1 MQKSVMIAVRHHL
14 FPCRTQKLSSPTP
27 KILAWRRVGKIG
39 SCGHEDTQKRRQ
51 RAFSFGVYSSLAQ
64 SVEHAAVN
72 RRVVGSS
79 PTGGAKN
86 REIFN
91 LYVAFFR
98 RRYIRDRVE
107 YLSFVIISRCFTAVK
122 CF

>member
-1 MQKSVMIAVRHHL
+1 MVL
-14 FPCRTQKLSSPTP
+14 
-27 KILAWRRVGKIG
+27 
-39 SCGHEDTQKRRQ
+39 
-51 RAFSFGVYSSLAQ
+51 
-64 SVEHAAVN
+64 EHAAVN

-79 PTGGAKN
+79 PTGGVKN

-107 YLSFVIISRCFTAVK
+107 YLSFVIISRFFVLIKSRCATVSISTQNI
-122 CF
+122 

>member
-1 MQKSVMIAVRHHL
+1 MRSEERN
-14 FPCRTQKLSSPTP
+14 
-27 KILAWRRVGKIG
+27 
-39 SCGHEDTQKRRQ
+39 E
-51 RAFSFGVYSSLAQ
+51 YSSLAQ

-79 PTGGAKN
+79 PTGGVKS

-107 YLSFVIISRCFTAVK
+107 YLSFVIILRRFTLAMRILENISSEL
-122 CF
+122 F

>member
-1 MQKSVMIAVRHHL
+1 MISYIYILVGISDQFFKA
-14 FPCRTQKLSSPTP
+14 KLRCKLPT
-27 KILAWRRVGKIG
+27 L
-39 SCGHEDTQKRRQ
+39 
-51 RAFSFGVYSSLAQ
+51 L
-64 SVEHAAVN
+64 EHAAVN

-79 PTGGAKN
+79 PTGGAKS

-107 YLSFVIISRCFTAVK
+107 YLFFVIILCCFSTVK

>member
-1 MQKSVMIAVRHHL
+1 MNI
-14 FPCRTQKLSSPTP
+14 
-27 KILAWRRVGKIG
+27 
-39 SCGHEDTQKRRQ
+39 
-51 RAFSFGVYSSLAQ
+51 YSSLAQ

-79 PTGGAKN
+79 PTGGVKS

-107 YLSFVIISRCFTAVK
+107 YLSFIIISRRFAFVK
-122 CF
+122 SFLDNLSSESY